1 MAKNKP
7 LFMWAGGKS
16 RMLKHYAPLLPTGF
30 TEYVEPFLGGG
41 AFYSFVR
48 EQNPEIKATL
58 SDVNAELMD
67 MYLAI
72 QKKPNKFMK
81 ELRKYESA
89 WLCLD
94 KENRKKYYYEKR
106 AEYWVQADPSNETVS
121 GHYTTEASALLY
133 FLMKTGFNGIW
144 QSCVAAKG
152 LFATPCGLAN
162 QEDKVFN
169 YDLIRTWHDM
179 LQTTELSCGS
189 YLNSL
194 TPKGSFVYC
203 DPPYR
208 GSFTSY
214 NTNFGDQCQQDLV
227 SWCREKAANHE
238 CCVWLSNRDVGD
250 GWYETYASDAKIQRF
265 DVTYTAGRRKRTET
279 GFAAKPAVEV
289 LLIWDGR

>member
-1 MAKNKP
+1 
-7 LFMWAGGKS
+7 
-16 RMLKHYAPLLPTGF
+16 MLKHYAPLLPTGF

-48 EQNPEIKATL
+48 SQSPEIKATL

-67 MYLAI
+67 VYLAI

-81 ELRKYESA
+81 ELRKHEYA

-94 KENRKKYYYEKR
+94 KADRKKYYYEKR
-106 AEYWVQADPSNETVS
+106 EEYWTSADPINKTVS
-121 GHYTTEASALLY
+121 GNYTTETSALLY

-162 QEDKVFN
+162 QEEKVFD
-169 YDLIRTWHDM
+169 YDLINTWHKM
-179 LQTTELSCGS
+179 LKTVELRCCGYHNSTAGSCAKGK
-189 YLNSL
+189 YTAKDLN
-194 TPKGSFVYC
+194 GAFIYC

-214 NTNFGDQCQQDLV
+214 NTDFGDQQQQDLV
-227 SWCREKAANHE
+227 SWCRELAKDHK

-250 GWYETYASDAKIQRF
+250 GWYETYTSDARIQRF
-265 DVTYTAGRRKRTET
+265 DVTYTAGRRKLTET